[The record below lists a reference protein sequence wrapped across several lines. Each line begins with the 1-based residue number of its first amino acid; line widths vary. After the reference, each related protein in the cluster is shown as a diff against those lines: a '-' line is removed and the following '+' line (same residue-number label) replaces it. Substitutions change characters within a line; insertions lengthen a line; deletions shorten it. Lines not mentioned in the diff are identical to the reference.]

1 MLFKTKCP
9 QAFKTETLTPNGVIT
24 TMTSYE
30 EDNNALISKIF
41 KMVEEKSEEK
51 VVKKK
56 HTRKPMT
63 PEQKAKAVANLKR
76 GRETHAG
83 HDAVELHK
91 FDVKGAKKT
100 SN

>member
-1 MLFKTKCP
+1 
-9 QAFKTETLTPNGVIT
+9 
-24 TMTSYE
+24 MTSKE

-56 HTRKPMT
+56 RTRKPMT

-76 GRETHAG
+76 GRETAMR
-83 HDAVELHK
+83 K
-91 FDVKGAKKT
+91 
-100 SN
+100 